1 MKTQRLGFSLI
12 ELLVVIGIIA
22 ILAAILFPML
32 TKTREKAKCSTCLS
46 NLKQVG
52 NAMKLYGN
60 DWDDRFPY
68 FCNEWGAY
76 PDLTDILR
84 KYTKNMKVFACP
96 SDVGE
101 KYIGGSA
108 TPWWQAYHTSFNWPG
123 TNYKGAWPYLAGLS
137 QTNPTSPES
146 MYVAYYN
153 QHPEWKWIWSLP
165 LSRRPMIFDGRCW
178 HFTTYAQAGNWASV
192 RGFIN
197 FVCIDGHTKTIEYQK
212 LLDYLWGSSE
222 PK

>member
-1 MKTQRLGFSLI
+1 MKARRLGFSLI

-32 TKTREKAKCSTCLS
+32 TKAREKAKCATCLS

-68 FCNEWGAY
+68 FCNEWGVY
-76 PDLTDILR
+76 PDLTDILK
-84 KYTKNMKVFACP
+84 KYTKGMKVFACP
-96 SDVGE
+96 SDIGE
-101 KYIGGSA
+101 QAIGGNA
-108 TPWWQAYHTSFNWPG
+108 TPWWKLYHTSFNWPG
-123 TNYKGAWPYLAGLS
+123 TNYKGMWPHLAGLS
-137 QTNPTSPES
+137 QTNPKDPIE
-146 MYVAYYN
+146 YNKVASY
-153 QHPEWKWIWSLP
+153 KWIWDLP

-178 HFTTYAQAGNWASV
+178 HFVTFAQTGSWDSV